1 MPPLAAFFLARYSCG
16 MICRCAIPALALLGC
31 LSTSAWAGDAAAR
44 NVIGF
49 SPDGGYF
56 AFEQYTM
63 VYEDEASF
71 SEYVIVDTKSDTFVP
86 GAPIRILLRGDDGLD
101 EKKARADA
109 QAKAKPLLERLKIAD
124 AGTRIEGK
132 PSMDLDD
139 IGIYQINQQP
149 MAKSLDIPL
158 PDGRKAQIVASDHP
172 IATVMCEG
180 MGGRGTP
187 GKAKGFGVKLTLKIA
202 GGPPMVLQHD
212 KALPRSRR
220 CAAEYGIAEAYLHQA
235 GDGALTLA
243 ALIEYADNHDHHAGP
258 NRRFMVVT
266 KRLPK
271 P

>member
-1 MPPLAAFFLARYSCG
+1 ML
-16 MICRCAIPALALLGC
+16 RCAIPALALLGC

-63 VYEDEASF
+63 VYEDEAAF
-71 SEYVIVDTKSDTFVP
+71 SEYVIVDTKADKFVP
-86 GAPIRILLRGDDGLD
+86 GTPIRILIRGDDGLD

-109 QAKAKPLLERLKIAD
+109 LAKAKPLLDRFKIGEP
-124 AGTRIEGK
+124 GTRIEGK

-149 MAKSLDIPL
+149 LAKTLAIPL
-158 PDGRKAQIVASDHP
+158 PDGRKAQLGVSRHP

-187 GKAKGFGVKLTLKIA
+187 GSAKGYGVKLTLKLA
-202 GGPPMVLQHD
+202 DGPPMVLQHD
-212 KALPRSRR
+212 KALPKSRR
-220 CAAEYGIAEAYLHQA
+220 CAFDYGIAEAYLHKA
-235 GDGALTLA
+235 PDGALTLA
-243 ALIEYADNHDHHAGP
+243 ALIEYSDNDDYHAGP
-258 NRRFMVVT
+258 NRRFMAVT

-271 P
+271 KP

>member
-86 GAPIRILLRGDDGLD
+86 GAPIRILIRGDDGLD

-109 QAKAKPLLERLKIAD
+109 QAKAKPAARSFQDRRARH
-124 AGTRIEGK
+124 AHRGQA
-132 PSMDLDD
+132 LD
-139 IGIYQINQQP
+139 GPRRYRH
-149 MAKSLDIPL
+149 L
-158 PDGRKAQIVASDHP
+158 PDQPAADGEIARYSPARRAQGADRACRDHP
-172 IATVMCEG
+172 IATVMCDG
-180 MGGRGTP
+180 HGRP
-187 GKAKGFGVKLTLKIA
+187 GHARQGQGFWRQADAQDRGWPA
-202 GGPPMVLQHD
+202 DGPAARQGAAQEPPLRRRIRHRRSLS
-212 KALPRSRR
+212 APGAATAPSPSPR
-220 CAAEYGIAEAYLHQA
+220 
-235 GDGALTLA
+235 
-243 ALIEYADNHDHHAGP
+243 
-258 NRRFMVVT
+258 
-266 KRLPK
+266 
-271 P
+271 